1 MCVNSPNKLNGE
13 GNGRGGKRTMLK
25 YLRID
30 EVQCSVAAID
40 SLYKYFILIELNFC
54 EHC

>member
-1 MCVNSPNKLNGE
+1 MCANSANKLNGE
-13 GNGRGGKRTMLK
+13 ENRRRGKRTMLK

-30 EVQCSVAAID
+30 EVQCSVAVD
-40 SLYKYFILIELNFC
+40 SLYKYLFLIELNFC